1 MEELNLPW
9 EPLLTLIQTFIIN
22 NFPMIRRE
30 LIPQKQLHQKYMIL
44 KSAKGNGVEL
54 MNKSDYQD
62 AMKQLFSDETKVKII
77 KNYWKLLKS
86 SKTIKIIKNLN

>member
-1 MEELNLPW
+1 
-9 EPLLTLIQTFIIN
+9 
-22 NFPMIRRE
+22 
-30 LIPQKQLHQKYMIL
+30 MIL